1 MGEFT
6 IRIEMEELDQKVQE
20 AVSKAMEGLDERVAR
35 AVEKAVEK
43 LAPKQGVTSE
53 EARKQPLAATGPS
66 GGK

>member
-1 MGEFT
+1 
-6 IRIEMEELDQKVQE
+6 
-20 AVSKAMEGLDERVAR
+20 MEGLDERVVR

-53 EARKQPLAATGPS
+53 KGRKQPVAATGHS

>member
-1 MGEFT
+1 
-6 IRIEMEELDQKVQE
+6 MEELDQKVQE

-43 LAPKQGVTSE
+43 LAPKQGVINE
-53 EARKQPLAATGPS
+53 EGRKQPVAATGSS